1 MIFMVAQKLSGIA
14 VADLGEG
21 PVRPAPPYFEPKQTE
36 ARRAQKIL
44 VPAFHHAPPPP
55 PPNPLSEGLAPP
67 LYSINIVLKTST

>member
-44 VPAFHHAPPPP
+44 ETAFPHSPP